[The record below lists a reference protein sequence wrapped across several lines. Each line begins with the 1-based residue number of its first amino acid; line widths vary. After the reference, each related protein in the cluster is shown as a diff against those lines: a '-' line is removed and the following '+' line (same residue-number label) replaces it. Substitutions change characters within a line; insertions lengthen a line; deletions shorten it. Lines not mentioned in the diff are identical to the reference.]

1 MMNVIVSGSSAL
13 ADDGGLQD
21 VQQTSV
27 TVEKSGSNRRLV
39 RTLAPVSTILVIS
52 QIYYPG

>member
-1 MMNVIVSGSSAL
+1 MMNVIVSGNSAL
-13 ADDGGLQD
+13 ADNGGLQD